1 MVRQALSGANL
12 IVGDPLLDVYEI
24 NTPAACNAVNSPTDD
39 ALCSSSSNLASSDTD
54 SQLRRAKRLL
64 DWLRNV
70 VWKRSKT
77 NQATVGAT
85 GS

>member
-1 MVRQALSGANL
+1 MVPQALSGANL

-39 ALCSSSSNLASSDTD
+39 ALCSSSSTMVRLNDWF
-54 SQLRRAKRLL
+54 QLRGEL

-70 VWKRSKT
+70 VWKRPKT
-77 NQATVGAT
+77 NQKAVGGT
-85 GS
+85 GA

>member
-1 MVRQALSGANL
+1 MAPQALSGANL

-54 SQLRRAKRLL
+54 SQLRTAKAGLAEECRLEAVE
-64 DWLRNV
+64 D
-70 VWKRSKT
+70 
-77 NQATVGAT
+77 
-85 GS
+85 

>member
-39 ALCSSSSNLASSDTD
+39 ALCSSSSNLVSSDTD
-54 SQLRRAKRLL
+54 SQLRRA
-64 DWLRNV
+64 W
-70 VWKRSKT
+70 
-77 NQATVGAT
+77 T
-85 GS
+85 G

>member
-39 ALCSSSSNLASSDTD
+39 ALCSSSSNLASSDTSD

-70 VWKRSKT
+70 WKRSKT